1 MPPAPYTTI
10 FTATTYRRT
19 RGGRG
24 APPWRPPPRA
34 PSGAPTSRPSVHP
47 PGTHL
52 LMQPHPRVEDGVRDV
67 DQDVRHYNGGRREQH
82 DADDHRQVLLVDRR
96 HRGLTEPGQAGHGLD
111 DDDSADQLTEVD
123 AELRDHRRQ
132 RAAQAVPDD
141 HPALPDALRARGPD
155 VVLTETVEHQPRGN
169 WVVCRRDKKGGGEPG
184 QHQVL
189 EP

>member
-24 APPWRPPPRA
+24 APPWCPPRERHQEQPPPVLRYI
-34 PSGAPTSRPSVHP
+34 P

-52 LMQPHPRVEDGVRDV
+52 LVQPHPRVEDGVRDV
-67 DQDVRHYNGGRREQH
+67 DQDVRHYDRGRREQH

-96 HRGLTEPGQAGHGLD
+96 HRGLTEPGQAEHGLD
-111 DDDSADQLTEVD
+111 DDDPADQLTEVD

-155 VVLTETVEHQPRGN
+155 VVLTEDVEHRT
-169 WVVCRRDKKGGGEPG
+169 PG
-184 QHQVL
+184 QSRVCCR
-189 EP
+189 